1 MSSTFGGSR
10 FVKPVDFRLVRYP
23 AAASTV
29 ISIGDLLYWDAGTS
43 TVKPFSAY
51 VGSGTAATDRTALA
65 ALFVGVAVQQRLIQ
79 QVVAGEIEVVTEC
92 IYEADCASAS
102 TYLPGDMV
110 SVVSSA
116 AAAAGAISDQAVVET
131 ATLAEA
137 IGVVTKYAT
146 GSITKVTV
154 RLIGLAARNKI

>member
-23 AAASTV
+23 APASTV
-29 ISIGDLLYWDAGTS
+29 ISIGDLLYWDATNS
-43 TVKPFSAY
+43 VVKPLSAY
-51 VGSGTAATDRTALA
+51 VGSGTAGTDHTDLA
-65 ALFVGVAVQQRLIQ
+65 ALFVGVAVQQRLSQ
-79 QVVAGEIEVVTEC
+79 QITAGEIEVVTEC

-110 SVVSSA
+110 SVVSSG

-131 ATLAEA
+131 ATTTKA
-137 IGVVTKYAT
+137 IGVVTKFTT
-146 GSITKVTV
+146 GAITKVTV
-154 RLIGLAARNKI
+154 RLIGLAARNRI